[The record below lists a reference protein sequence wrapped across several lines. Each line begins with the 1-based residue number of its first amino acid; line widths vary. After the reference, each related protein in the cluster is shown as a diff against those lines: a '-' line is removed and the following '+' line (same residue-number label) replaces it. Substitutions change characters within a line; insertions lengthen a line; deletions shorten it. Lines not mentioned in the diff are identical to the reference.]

1 MSGRMFPHF
10 SDKVSLTHNH
20 ICPLFSVLPP
30 GARSRSSFLATVLH
44 PRLSVHLFASA
55 MEASLG
61 STHSPDSP
69 DSLDSLADDSLLL
82 IARFDIGSGLALRS
96 TCSSMHTRPRSFG
109 KEATMRRQAEAGRSA
124 AELSLVNMKGKS
136 EVDLAADRAIARL
149 TAAGIAPPVPGARGA
164 PVVPLGGAAAAAANA
179 TASATCTA
187 ALGAGAQASGW
198 FVPSPVPTAAA
209 PAEPAVPEPLP
220 EPLEAPRR
228 RRTLS
233 GLISKLLVKSVIR

>member
-1 MSGRMFPHF
+1 MQPCC
-10 SDKVSLTHNH
+10 T
-20 ICPLFSVLPP
+20 
-30 GARSRSSFLATVLH
+30 
-44 PRLSVHLFASA
+44 PRPCVQLFASA

-96 TCSSMHTRPRSFG
+96 TCSSMHTRLHSFG

-124 AELSLVNMKGKS
+124 AELSLVNMKGKR
-136 EVDLAADRAIARL
+136 DLAADRAIARL

-198 FVPSPVPTAAA
+198 FVPSPVPRAAA

>member
-1 MSGRMFPHF
+1 M
-10 SDKVSLTHNH
+10 
-20 ICPLFSVLPP
+20 
-30 GARSRSSFLATVLH
+30 LH

-96 TCSSMHTRPRSFG
+96 TCSSMHTRLHSFG

-187 ALGAGAQASGW
+187 ALGAGAKASGW

>member
-1 MSGRMFPHF
+1 MVACFLISQ
-10 SDKVSLTHNH
+10 KVSLKQILTYVRCFLRCRQESAL
-20 ICPLFSVLPP
+20 IISLQPCCTPRPSVQ
-30 GARSRSSFLATVLH
+30 
-44 PRLSVHLFASA
+44 LFASA

-96 TCSSMHTRPRSFG
+96 TCSSMHTRLHSFG

-198 FVPSPVPTAAA
+198 FVPSPVPRAAV

>member
-1 MSGRMFPHF
+1 M
-10 SDKVSLTHNH
+10 K
-20 ICPLFSVLPP
+20 
-30 GARSRSSFLATVLH
+30 A
-44 PRLSVHLFASA
+44 
-55 MEASLG
+55 
-61 STHSPDSP
+61 SPDSP

-82 IARFDIGSGLALRS
+82 IARHDIGSGLALRS
-96 TCSSMHTRPRSFG
+96 TCSSMHTRLHSFG
-109 KEATMRRQAEAGRSA
+109 KEAAMQRQAEAGRSA
-124 AELSLVNMKGKS
+124 AELSLVNMKGKC

-164 PVVPLGGAAAAAANA
+164 PVVPLGGAAVAAANA

-198 FVPSPVPTAAA
+198 FVPSPVPRAAA
-209 PAEPAVPEPLP
+209 PAAPAAPEPLP

-233 GLISKLLVKSVIR
+233 GLISKLLVKRA

>member
-1 MSGRMFPHF
+1 MVACFLISQ
-10 SDKVSLTHNH
+10 KVSLKQTAF
-20 ICPLFSVLPP
+20 CFCCVFFV
-30 GARSRSSFLATVLH
+30 RCFLRCRQERALITPKLVLH
-44 PRLSVHLFASA
+44 PSASA

-96 TCSSMHTRPRSFG
+96 TCSSMHTRLHSFG

-149 TAAGIAPPVPGARGA
+149 TAAGIAPPEPGARGA
-164 PVVPLGGAAAAAANA
+164 PVVPLGGAAVAAANA